1 MSSSIESVLTEK
13 RSFAPPAEFASQAHV
28 KSFADYEAMY
38 AWAAK
43 DPEGFWAAIASE
55 LTWAEPWRQ
64 VLDWTLPDDRG
75 QPIEPARSEARTGD
89 PGPRESPWDAKWFIG
104 GKLNVSVNCLD
115 RHVASW
121 RKNKAAIVFEGE
133 PGDTRVLTY
142 GQLHREVCKAAN
154 ALAALGVGKGDFVAI
169 YMPMVPE
176 AAIAML
182 ACARLG
188 APHTV
193 VFGGFSAEALRDR
206 IADAKAK
213 VVITTDGSWRRGQIV
228 PLKDNVDRAVEGTA
242 VEKVVVVRRCAN
254 PVAWHAR
261 DVWWH
266 DAVDAA
272 SPRHTAEAFDSEH
285 TLFTLY
291 TSGTTGKPKGILHT
305 TGGYLTHA
313 AYTTRLVFDLRDDD
327 IFWCTA
333 DIGWVTGHSYVV
345 YGPLANGATV
355 LMYEGAPNQP
365 GPDRFWQV
373 IEKWGATILYT
384 APTAIRAFMR
394 WGDQWPAKHDL
405 SSLRLLGSV
414 GEPINPEAW
423 MWYREKIGGNR
434 CPIVDTWWQTETG
447 GIMIS
452 PLPGATATKPG
463 SATRPL
469 PGIAAAVVHKD
480 GTPCAPNEGG
490 FLVIE
495 RPWPSMLRT
504 IFGDHERF
512 VATYFDEVPGCYFAG
527 DGARKDEDGY
537 FWVMGR
543 VDDVINVAGHRL
555 STMEVESALV
565 SHPKVA
571 EAAVVGRPDELKG
584 QAIVAFVTPRMGV
597 SADDAFAK
605 ELREHVAAQIGA
617 LARPEEV
624 RFAEALPKTRSGKI
638 MRRLLREVASGSQA
652 RGDTTTLED
661 QGVLERLAQSFAHE
675 D

>member
-64 VLDWTLPDDRG
+64 VLDWTLPD
-75 QPIEPARSEARTGD
+75 
-89 PGPRESPWDAKWFIG
+89 AKWFIG

-154 ALAALGVGKGDFVAI
+154 ALTALGVGKGDFVAI

-213 VVITTDGSWRRGQIV
+213 VVITADGSWRRGQIV

-597 SADDAFAK
+597 PADDALAK